1 MCQARATQE
10 MPPIMFSLEIEKVP
24 LFGSSSKIRRIAQLE
39 GPLMLLSF
47 YDLFFKYFEVPL
59 WPILLGIVVMLKLQK
74 SEVMFVLFRYERSSY
89 KIYESK

>member
-24 LFGSSSKIRRIAQLE
+24 LCGSSSKIRRIAQLE
-39 GPLMLLSF
+39 GPLMLSF

-59 WPILLGIVVMLKLQK
+59 WPFLLGIVVMLKLQK

-89 KIYESK
+89 KIYECK